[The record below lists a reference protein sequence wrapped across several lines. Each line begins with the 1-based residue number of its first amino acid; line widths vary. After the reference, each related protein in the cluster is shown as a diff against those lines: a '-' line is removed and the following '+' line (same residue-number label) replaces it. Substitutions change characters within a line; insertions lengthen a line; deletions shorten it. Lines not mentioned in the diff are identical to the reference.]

1 MAENEREETAISGG
15 GVDASLARNGGLSYL
30 EIPATDPRQSAVFY
44 EKVVGWNV
52 HGLDTAEPKFNDPSG
67 YLIGR
72 WVTGRAISR
81 EPGLLPY
88 IYVDHINDAV
98 EQAKAWG
105 GEIVKAIYPEGDLL
119 VATVRDPAGNV
130 IGLWQQGPG

>member
-1 MAENEREETAISGG
+1 MAESNQKQTTSGG
-15 GVDASLARNGGLSYL
+15 TGVHASLARHGGLSYL
-30 EIPATDPRQSAVFY
+30 EIPAIDPRQSAAFY

-52 HGLDTAEPKFNDPSG
+52 REPDTAEPKFDEPSG
-67 YLIGR
+67 HLIGR

-88 IYVDHINDAV
+88 IYVKHIKDAV
-98 EQAKAWG
+98 KQASACG
-105 GEIVKAIYPEGDLL
+105 GAVVKAIHPEGNLL

-130 IGLWQQGPG
+130 IGLWQQAPG